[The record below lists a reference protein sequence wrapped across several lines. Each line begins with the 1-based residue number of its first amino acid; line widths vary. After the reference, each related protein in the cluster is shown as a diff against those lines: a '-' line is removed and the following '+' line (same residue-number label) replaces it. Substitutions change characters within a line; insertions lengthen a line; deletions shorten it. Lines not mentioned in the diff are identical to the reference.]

1 MINKHLI
8 VASLCLFF
16 IFSSC
21 QKKLGI
27 DPDVAALIFQAE
39 SAYRGG
45 YYNAALTLSDSAI
58 TINPNVADVYFL
70 RGRVFTKLARLE
82 KAETSYLRVLQ
93 LDPNYQGAWFNIGT
107 NSLRQ
112 DKLPAAISYYKKE
125 QQIHP
130 SAKTMVQIG
139 KVYADIG
146 NVDSATYA
154 YEKAIEIDTK
164 NASAY
169 MRLGHLH
176 KDSGDITKAIKYTT
190 SGVNLDPENLD
201 YKYFMG
207 SLLLLNGEPEASIP
221 FFRSVTNKRAWH
233 YWAHHNLGQAYFRI
247 GSTVEGQLF
256 MDKAKELQKGVQEVE
271 NWRNLANMNPDQFM
285 LWVNLGNSLN
295 NMGRVEEAKDAF
307 LVALSLKPMNF
318 ALQNN
323 IANLCL
329 IIGDT
334 SQAIIRY
341 ESILSID
348 PELVDI
354 WLNLGVV
361 YASSGR
367 STEARQAWEK
377 GLEYDS
383 NNQTLKG
390 YLETLNQ

>member
-1 MINKHLI
+1 MINKQLI
-8 VASLCLFF
+8 VTSLCLSF
-16 IFSSC
+16 IISSC

-27 DPDVAALIFQAE
+27 DPDVATLIFQAE
-39 SAYRGG
+39 SAYRSG

-58 TINPNVADVYFL
+58 TINPNAADVYFL

-82 KAETSYLRVLQ
+82 KAETSYFRVLQ

-112 DKLPAAISYYKKE
+112 DKLPAAIRYYKKE

-130 SAKTMVQIG
+130 SAKTMVQMG
-139 KVYADIG
+139 KVYADMG
-146 NVDSATYA
+146 KVDSAAYA

-190 SGVNLDPENLD
+190 SGVSLDPENLD

-233 YWAHHNLGQAYFRI
+233 YWAHYNLGQAYFRI

-256 MDKAKELQKGVQEVE
+256 MDKAKELQKGIQEVE

-295 NMGRVEEAKDAF
+295 NMGRMEEAKDAF
-307 LVALSLKPMNF
+307 LVALSLDVLLGF
-318 ALQNN
+318 AL
-323 IANLCL
+323 
-329 IIGDT
+329 T
-334 SQAIIRY
+334 
-341 ESILSID
+341 
-348 PELVDI
+348 VM
-354 WLNLGVV
+354 
-361 YASSGR
+361 
-367 STEARQAWEK
+367 
-377 GLEYDS
+377 
-383 NNQTLKG
+383 
-390 YLETLNQ
+390 

>member
-1 MINKHLI
+1 VALLI
-8 VASLCLFF
+8 L
-16 IFSSC
+16 
-21 QKKLGI
+21 
-27 DPDVAALIFQAE
+27 QAE
-39 SAYRGG
+39 SAYRIG

-58 TINPNVADVYFL
+58 TISPNVADIYFL

-93 LDPNYQGAWFNIGT
+93 LEPNYQGAWFNIGT

-125 QQIHP
+125 QQTHP
-130 SAKTMVQIG
+130 SATTMVQIG
-139 KVYADIG
+139 KVYADMG
-146 NVDSATYA
+146 KVDSATYA

-169 MRLGHLH
+169 MRLGHLY

-207 SLLLLNGEPEASIP
+207 SLLLLNGEPKASIP
-221 FFRSVTNKRAWH
+221 FFRSVTNKRSWH

-247 GSTVEGQLF
+247 GSTAEGQRF
-256 MDKAKELQKGVQEVE
+256 MDKAKELQKCIQEVE

-295 NMGRVEEAKDAF
+295 NMGRMEEAKDAF

-329 IIGDT
+329 MIGDT
-334 SQAIIRY
+334 NQAIVRY
-341 ESILSID
+341 EAILSMD

-361 YASSGR
+361 YASSGQV
-367 STEARQAWEK
+367 TEARQAWEK
-377 GLEYDS
+377 GLEFDS

-390 YLETLNQ
+390 YLETLNR

>member
-1 MINKHLI
+1 MINKQLV
-8 VASLCLFF
+8 VASLCLSF

-21 QKKLGI
+21 QKKLEI
-27 DPDVAALIFQAE
+27 DPGVAVLILQAE
-39 SAYRGG
+39 SAYRSG

-58 TINPNVADVYFL
+58 TISPDVADIYFL

-93 LDPNYQGAWFNIGT
+93 LEPNYQGAWFNIGT

-112 DKLPAAISYYKKE
+112 DKLPEAISYYKKE
-125 QQIHP
+125 QQTHP
-130 SAKTMVQIG
+130 SATTMVQIG
-139 KVYADIG
+139 KVYADMG
-146 NVDSATYA
+146 KVDSATYA

-169 MRLGHLH
+169 MRIGHLY

-207 SLLLLNGEPEASIP
+207 SLLLLNGEPKASIP

-247 GSTVEGQLF
+247 GSTAEGQRF
-256 MDKAKELQKGVQEVE
+256 MDKAKELQKGIQEVE

-295 NMGRVEEAKDAF
+295 NMGRMEEAKDAF

-329 IIGDT
+329 MIGDT
-334 SQAIIRY
+334 NQAIVRY
-341 ESILSID
+341 EAILSMD

-367 STEARQAWEK
+367 ATEARKAWEK

-390 YLETLNQ
+390 YLATLNQ

>member
-1 MINKHLI
+1 MINKQLI
-8 VASLCLFF
+8 VASLCLSF

-21 QKKLGI
+21 QKKLEI
-27 DPDVAALIFQAE
+27 DPGVAALIFQAE
-39 SAYRGG
+39 SAYRSG

-58 TINPNVADVYFL
+58 TISPNVADIYFL

-93 LDPNYQGAWFNIGT
+93 LEPNYQGAWFNIGT

-112 DKLPAAISYYKKE
+112 AKLPEAIRYYKKE
-125 QQIHP
+125 QQTHP
-130 SAKTMVQIG
+130 SATTMVQIG
-139 KVYADIG
+139 KVYADMG
-146 NVDSATYA
+146 KVDSATYA

-169 MRLGHLH
+169 MRLGHLY

-207 SLLLLNGEPEASIP
+207 SLLLLNGEPKASIP
-221 FFRSVTNKRAWH
+221 FFRSVTNKRSWH

-247 GSTVEGQLF
+247 GSTAEGQRF
-256 MDKAKELQKGVQEVE
+256 MDKAKELQKGIQEVE

-295 NMGRVEEAKDAF
+295 NMGRMEEAKDAF

-329 IIGDT
+329 MIGDT
-334 SQAIIRY
+334 NQAIVRY
-341 ESILSID
+341 EAILSMD

-361 YASSGR
+361 YASSGQV
-367 STEARQAWEK
+367 TEARQAWEK
-377 GLEYDS
+377 GLEFDS

>member
-1 MINKHLI
+1 MINKQLV
-8 VASLCLFF
+8 VASLCLSF

-21 QKKLGI
+21 QKKLEI
-27 DPDVAALIFQAE
+27 DPGVALLILQAE
-39 SAYRGG
+39 SAYRIG

-58 TINPNVADVYFL
+58 TISPNVADIYFL
-70 RGRVFTKLARLE
+70 RGRVFTKLARLV

-93 LDPNYQGAWFNIGT
+93 LEPNYQGAWFNIGT

-112 DKLPAAISYYKKE
+112 DKLPEAIIYYKKE
-125 QQIHP
+125 QQTHP
-130 SAKTMVQIG
+130 SATTMVQIG
-139 KVYADIG
+139 KVYADMG
-146 NVDSATYA
+146 KVESAAYA

-169 MRLGHLH
+169 MRLGHLY

-207 SLLLLNGEPEASIP
+207 SLLLLNGEPNASIP

-247 GSTVEGQLF
+247 GSTAEGQRF
-256 MDKAKELQKGVQEVE
+256 MDKAKELQKGIQEVE

-295 NMGRVEEAKDAF
+295 NMGRMEEAKDAF

-329 IIGDT
+329 MIGDT
-334 SQAIIRY
+334 NQAIVRY
-341 ESILSID
+341 EAILSMD

-361 YASSGR
+361 YASSGQV
-367 STEARQAWEK
+367 TEARQAWEK
-377 GLEYDS
+377 GLEFDS

-390 YLETLNQ
+390 YLETLNR

>member
-1 MINKHLI
+1 MINKQLI
-8 VASLCLFF
+8 VASLCLSF

-21 QKKLGI
+21 QKILEI
-27 DPDVAALIFQAE
+27 DPDVATLIFQAE
-39 SAYRGG
+39 SAYRSG

-58 TINPNVADVYFL
+58 IISPNVADIYFL

-82 KAETSYLRVLQ
+82 KAETSYFRVLQ

-112 DKLPAAISYYKKE
+112 DKLPAAIRYYKKE

-139 KVYADIG
+139 KVYADMG
-146 NVDSATYA
+146 KVDSAAYA
-154 YEKAIEIDTK
+154 YEEAIEIDTK
-164 NASAY
+164 YASAY

-176 KDSGDITKAIKYTT
+176 KDSGDITKAIKHTT

-233 YWAHHNLGQAYFRI
+233 YWAHYNLGQAYFRI

-256 MDKAKELQKGVQEVE
+256 MDKAKELQKGIQEVE

-329 IIGDT
+329 TIGDT
-334 SQAIIRY
+334 NQAIIRY
-341 ESILSID
+341 ESILSTD

-367 STEARQAWEK
+367 ATEARQAWEK